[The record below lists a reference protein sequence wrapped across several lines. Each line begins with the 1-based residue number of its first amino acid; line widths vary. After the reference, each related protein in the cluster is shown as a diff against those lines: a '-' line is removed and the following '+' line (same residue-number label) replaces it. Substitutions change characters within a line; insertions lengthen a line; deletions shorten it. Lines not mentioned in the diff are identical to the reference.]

1 MENDPNEIIQQELMI
16 ASTFGIDATL
26 QNFFGHPIRC
36 AVIIFTLPSVLQ
48 QFRLQTTSFLA
59 VLCVDDLATGVASKG
74 ALSNVAAGVMLM
86 IFRPFGVGD
95 FIEGGGLSGTVVSV
109 GLFTTEMKTD
119 DGIYTASISSRRTVS
134 FGAVR

>member
-1 MENDPNEIIQQELMI
+1 MI

-26 QNFFGHPIRC
+26 QNFFGHSIRC

-48 QFRLQTTSFLA
+48 QFRVQTTSFLA